1 MRVSIQNKINLDFKK
16 VGDVESVDGTTR
28 FISDSPEYLNI
39 PEGVYLIVENDVI
52 KYVGKFSK
60 GSGKKRMNFGSRWLY
75 TSKVV
80 AHIGRSAYEI
90 YHHVETQRNHLTK
103 SLNKNYVV
111 EIYVLSEDTLMEC
124 VDNHP
129 LVSVDST
136 EIAIMK
142 EFNLIETGWNEK
154 R

>member
-1 MRVSIQNKINLDFKK
+1 MRVSIQNKIDLEFKK
-16 VGDVESVDGTTR
+16 VGDIESVDGTTR
-28 FISDSPEYLNI
+28 FVSDSPDHLDI
-39 PEGVYLIVENDVI
+39 PEGVYLIVENETI

-60 GSGKKRMNFGSRWLY
+60 GGGKKRLNFGSRWLY
-75 TSKVV
+75 TSKVI
-80 AHIGRSAYEI
+80 AHIDRSAYEI
-90 YHHVETQRNHLTK
+90 YHHVETHKGHLTK
-103 SLNKNYVV
+103 SLNNNCVV
-111 EIYVLSEDTLMEC
+111 EIYVLSEDQLMKS

-142 EFNLIETGWNEK
+142 EFNLIVTGWNEK